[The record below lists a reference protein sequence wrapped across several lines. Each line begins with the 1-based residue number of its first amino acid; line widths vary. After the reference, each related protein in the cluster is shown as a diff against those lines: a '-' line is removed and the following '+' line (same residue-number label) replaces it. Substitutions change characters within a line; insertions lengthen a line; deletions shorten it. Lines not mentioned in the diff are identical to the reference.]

1 MLLDDLEPR
10 SHRCLTTDSP
20 APLKRGRT
28 GLQDDVA
35 YLLKEWGIYEQGKE
49 KIKGVKES
57 RLCKI
62 SPWAEFFKAGLR

>member
-1 MLLDDLEPR
+1 MPGR
-10 SHRCLTTDSP
+10 S
-20 APLKRGRT
+20 

-35 YLLKEWGIYEQGKE
+35 YLLKEWGIYEEGKE